1 MPMVGSPETPFYRRM
16 KYTNGFYNSPE
27 WDFQRESRFVI
38 DFSVSTINKDMGANT
53 EFDLLQLFNVSNL
66 PFEYKDIK
74 LSDYFFENLEITFG
88 PKCSD
93 VHKEFIQIYLNKHLR
108 RLRLIDRLAARLL

>member
-1 MPMVGSPETPFYRRM
+1 MGFSERISFYYRL
-16 KYTNGFYNSPE
+16 
-27 WDFQRESRFVI
+27 
-38 DFSVSTINKDMGANT
+38 SVSLINKDMSANND
-53 EFDLLQLFNVSNL
+53 FDFLQSFNVSNL

-93 VHKEFIQIYLNKHLR
+93 VHKELIQMYLNKHLR